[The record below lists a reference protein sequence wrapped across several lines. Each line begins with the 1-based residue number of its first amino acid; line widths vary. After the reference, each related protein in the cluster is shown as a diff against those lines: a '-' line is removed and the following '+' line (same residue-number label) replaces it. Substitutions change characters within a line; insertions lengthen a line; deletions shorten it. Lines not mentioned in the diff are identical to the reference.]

1 MTVSLQER
9 LESLKA
15 GLIGAIAVG
24 SVYFVAESW
33 HLLAGRVVLFSE
45 RAVTVWVQWGANF
58 GGIALS
64 GFLFGVTYRYIIRQ
78 DRNSHLR
85 GGAVLAFALVRTSPW
100 FDPRLVEDLSQ
111 VWPNLLGALVL
122 NIIGFAAAR
131 PCLDLAMMRQ
141 WLRPLGTENEVESQQ
156 TSPEISVSPQQKTNE
171 IVG

>member
-1 MTVSLQER
+1 M
-9 LESLKA
+9 
-15 GLIGAIAVG
+15 
-24 SVYFVAESW
+24 YFVAESW
-33 HLLAGRVVLFSE
+33 HLLASHVVLFSA
-45 RAVTVWVQWGANF
+45 RTVAVWAQWGANF

-85 GGAVLAFALVRTSPW
+85 GGAVLAFALVRTSSW
-100 FDPRLVEDLSQ
+100 LDPRLVTNVFQ
-111 VWPNLLGALVL
+111 AWPNLLGALVL

-131 PCLDLAMMRQ
+131 SCLDLAMTRQ
-141 WLRPLGTENEVESQQ
+141 WLRPLGTENEVGSQQ